1 MGKRSISSPASTNS
15 STQEK
20 KDAMKMNCL
29 SPVQESTLC
38 KLVTLSQDMASR
50 RGFSTLELLLPFL
63 SLSLSLSPSR
73 RLRTGEVPVPARK
86 LRTVAEG
93 KLGDYANSTKASG
106 FERLRK
112 QTYSPPRQ
120 LIERT
125 KQTEG

>member
-63 SLSLSLSPSR
+63 SLSLALSFAKATDRGSSR
-73 RLRTGEVPVPARK
+73 ARAQTAHCCGGETGRLRKLNQSFRFRK
-86 LRTVAEG
+86 VE
-93 KLGDYANSTKASG
+93 KANLLSTKAAD
-106 FERLRK
+106 
-112 QTYSPPRQ
+112 
-120 LIERT
+120 
-125 KQTEG
+125 